1 MIPLKKKTKIRRLN
15 IPDDKRLIFISDVH
29 GDVDTFKRGLE
40 KINFSDDDYLFI
52 IGDMYEK
59 GDEGKN
65 LETLNYFIELSKR
78 DNVFPM
84 AGNCDEVF
92 RFILPLDARD
102 SFLYYTLIKKHSV
115 LNDIADEMGYTLS
128 SDMNV
133 KDFVDR
139 VKTEYKY
146 IYDFMESLDDVI
158 FINDSIVLVHGGID
172 DINNIPEDSISVL
185 KNDDFYEKSK
195 PQTRMMIVGHNPTRN
210 YRADVSCVNPIF
222 DFKKNIISID
232 GGNHIVKGGQLN
244 FVILESLSKMRFTYT
259 WVDHYEKYT
268 MKYDVDYD
276 DPTNLVSITYNNNE
290 VEIVDIDLDFY
301 LIRHI
306 KTNSFMWVHTSFV
319 YKNNVTGSYYTYDA
333 SNQFLSVR
341 KNDEISIIKRAKPY
355 SIIKRNGYIGLI
367 DTKYIEDDI

>member
-185 KNDDFYEKSK
+185 KNDDFYEK
-195 PQTRMMIVGHNPTRN
+195 
-210 YRADVSCVNPIF
+210 
-222 DFKKNIISID
+222 
-232 GGNHIVKGGQLN
+232 
-244 FVILESLSKMRFTYT
+244 
-259 WVDHYEKYT
+259 
-268 MKYDVDYD
+268 
-276 DPTNLVSITYNNNE
+276 
-290 VEIVDIDLDFY
+290 
-301 LIRHI
+301 
-306 KTNSFMWVHTSFV
+306 
-319 YKNNVTGSYYTYDA
+319 
-333 SNQFLSVR
+333 
-341 KNDEISIIKRAKPY
+341 
-355 SIIKRNGYIGLI
+355 
-367 DTKYIEDDI
+367 

>member
-15 IPDDKRLIFISDVH
+15 IPDDKKLIFISDVH

-319 YKNNVTGSYYTYDA
+319 YKNNVTGTYYTYDA